1 MNRREHELEFLRLI
15 EAAADQRQI
24 ATHSGIRVDS
34 IREYLKKRGWATV
47 WMEHHGQRNSR
58 TFAGQMVGILGSD
71 AWI

>member
-34 IREYLKKRGWATV
+34 IREYLKKHGWTTAG
-47 WMEHHGQRNSR
+47 MEQYGQHQ
-58 TFAGQMVGILGSD
+58 A
-71 AWI
+71 A